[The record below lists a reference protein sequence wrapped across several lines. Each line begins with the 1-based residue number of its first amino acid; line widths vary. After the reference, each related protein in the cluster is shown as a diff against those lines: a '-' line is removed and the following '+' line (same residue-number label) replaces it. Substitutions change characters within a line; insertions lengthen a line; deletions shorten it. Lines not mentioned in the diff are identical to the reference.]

1 MGESN
6 IFTTKLLDII
16 IASKDQTTVKN
27 SDGIF
32 LVMNYGCQDLGKLL
46 THI

>member
-1 MGESN
+1 MGEAN

-16 IASKDQTTVKN
+16 IAGKDQTTIKK

-32 LVMNYGCQDLGKLL
+32 LVMNYG
-46 THI
+46 